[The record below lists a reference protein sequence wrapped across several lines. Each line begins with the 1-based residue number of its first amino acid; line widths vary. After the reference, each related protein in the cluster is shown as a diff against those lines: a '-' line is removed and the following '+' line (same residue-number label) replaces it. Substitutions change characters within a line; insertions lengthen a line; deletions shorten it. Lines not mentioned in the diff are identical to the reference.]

1 MYTTLKTLSP
11 LRLYTSCTHRAMC
24 GQKSGSYRT
33 VTFGGSLPYD
43 VGNPDCGNHTL
54 SFIKTWWGAWRRE
67 MSGRGGPR
75 VHVNL
80 IILIN

>member
-1 MYTTLKTLSP
+1 MYTTLKTPSP

-43 VGNPDCGNHTL
+43 VGHRTIALPFSTTC
-54 SFIKTWWGAWRRE
+54 W
-67 MSGRGGPR
+67 
-75 VHVNL
+75 
-80 IILIN
+80 